1 MGRGRFCF
9 VFVAIFSHD
18 KPRLAGILSIGC
30 QIWLK
35 LKRR

>member
-9 VFVAIFSHD
+9 VLVAIRHD

-35 LKRR
+35 SKRR